1 MKILIIEDN
10 KAIAE
15 MLKKFFNSENWETSI
30 FYEGYEALENF
41 YLIKPDLV
49 ILDWMLPTISGIDL
63 CKELKLA
70 NPSIPIIML
79 TAKSNDLDEITG
91 FNSGANDYIRKPF
104 NPKIL
109 LLRIKSLLSRK
120 EKHQV
125 NIDENSY
132 LDLSKK
138 QVFNNNSPINLSPKE
153 YELLLYLAENKN
165 RYFSREQLIEYI
177 WGFDFNG
184 DFRTVDTHITNLRK
198 KLQLENLKNKRGI
211 GYSLVS
217 EQ

>member
-15 MLKKFFNSENWETSI
+15 MLKNFFDSENWETSI
-30 FYEGYEALENF
+30 FHEGYDALENF
-41 YLIKPDLV
+41 YLIKPDLI

-70 NPSIPIIML
+70 NPSTPIIML
-79 TAKSNDLDEITG
+79 TAKSHDLDEITG
-91 FNSGANDYIRKPF
+91 FNSGADDYMRKPF

-125 NIDENSY
+125 KIDENSY

-153 YELLLYLAENKN
+153 YELLLYLGENKD

-177 WGFDFNG
+177 WGFDFDG

-217 EQ
+217 EK

>member
-1 MKILIIEDN
+1 
-10 KAIAE
+10 
-15 MLKKFFNSENWETSI
+15 
-30 FYEGYEALENF
+30 
-41 YLIKPDLV
+41 
-49 ILDWMLPTISGIDL
+49 
-63 CKELKLA
+63 
-70 NPSIPIIML
+70 
-79 TAKSNDLDEITG
+79 
-91 FNSGANDYIRKPF
+91 
-104 NPKIL
+104 
-109 LLRIKSLLSRK
+109 
-120 EKHQV
+120 

-177 WGFDFNG
+177 WGFDFDG